1 MNIKTVSTTAL
12 AHPNIAYIKY
22 WGNRDEILR
31 IPMNSSLSI
40 NLNIPCLRVTADE
53 KGKIKKVSSSK

>member
-1 MNIKTVSTTAL
+1 MELSTTL
-12 AHPNIAYIKY
+12 THPNIAFVKY
-22 WGNRDEILR
+22 WGNRDETLR

-40 NLNIPCLRVTADE
+40 NLNTLSFSVTADE